1 MKVYAV
7 YTHDYSGESAI
18 EVYVSEDKMLKDIKE
33 DMNSVF
39 KMLKEDGYEP
49 TVDGINS
56 IYVADSDI
64 YYEWEV
70 FETELRK

>member
-39 KMLKEDGYEP
+39 KMLKEDGYEL
-49 TVDGINS
+49 TIDRMNS
-56 IYVADSDI
+56 IYVANSDI
-64 YYEWEV
+64 YYEWEI

>member
-7 YTHDYSGESAI
+7 YTYDYSGESAI

-39 KMLKEDGYEP
+39 KMFKEDGYEP

>member
-7 YTHDYSGESAI
+7 YTYDYSGESAI

>member
-7 YTHDYSGESAI
+7 YTYDYSGESAI

-49 TVDGINS
+49 TVDGTNS
-56 IYVADSDI
+56 IYAADSNI

>member
-1 MKVYAV
+1 
-7 YTHDYSGESAI
+7 
-18 EVYVSEDKMLKDIKE
+18 MLKDIKE

-49 TVDGINS
+49 TIDRMNS
-56 IYVADSDI
+56 VYVADSDI

>member
-49 TVDGINS
+49 TIDRMSS
-56 IYVADSDI
+56 IYVANSDI
-64 YYEWEV
+64 YYEWEI

>member
-39 KMLKEDGYEP
+39 KMLKEDGYKP
-49 TVDGINS
+49 TIDGINS